1 MSTKRGDLVGGA
13 SLVLFIPKIW
23 KKQEKYVPLRSIS
36 ERRKWKVQRL

>member
-1 MSTKRGDLVGGA
+1 MSTKRGDLVGVA

-36 ERRKWKVQRL
+36 KRRKWKVQRL